1 MNSIVNIARRQ
12 ASSGGGASITY
23 PADTFS
29 DMSFAFGLIKASSSY
44 SGDCLE
50 IQRDSDGAYNTV
62 GWKADGTAD
71 LSGVLSWAGTDTV
84 NVTEVYDS
92 TGNGNTLVNTTAAS
106 QVILASGG
114 SLNLYDNQLFM
125 NDKFYQFVT
134 GGTNTPINA
143 PELDLYTVYTPQLS
157 SGQFTLAV
165 TNANINNGFS
175 LLAQDTTTTSINLK
189 FGSPIYYQ
197 DGALK
202 SWANRITVKNEVIV
216 PLTRTQLSILGGDAS
231 QGISKNSD
239 LRIGGSNFG
248 FKLVGGKT
256 LWAWVTDTSSERS
269 AIEAMINEKVNIT
282 I

>member
-92 TGNGNTLVNTTAAS
+92 TGNGNTLVNTTAGS
-106 QVILASGG
+106 QAILASGG

-134 GGTNTPINA
+134 GGTNTPYSA
-143 PELDLYTVYTPQLS
+143 PELDLYTVYTPQS
-157 SGQFTLAV
+157 SAGKFSLAI
-165 TNANINNGFS
+165 TNADINSGFS
-175 LLAQDTTTTSINLK
+175 LLADNLTATNINYR

-202 SWANRITVKNEVIV
+202 SWANRTAVKTDVLV

-231 QGISKNSD
+231 LGITNNSN
-239 LRIGGSNFG
+239 LRIGGSSYNYIII
-248 FKLVGGKT
+248 GGKT
-256 LWAWVTDTSSERS
+256 LWGWVKDTSSERT
-269 AIEAMINEKVNIT
+269 AIEAMINEKVNIS